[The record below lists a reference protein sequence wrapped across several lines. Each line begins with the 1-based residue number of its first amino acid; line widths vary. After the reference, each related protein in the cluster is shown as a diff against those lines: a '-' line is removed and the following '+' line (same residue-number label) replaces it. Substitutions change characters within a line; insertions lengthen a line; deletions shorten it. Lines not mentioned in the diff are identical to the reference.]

1 MTAPAIVTS
10 AAAGL
15 GPICADN
22 TVNSGRNRLPPA
34 LNRYVSESVITAS
47 ALRSSVSMSCSIR
60 PTPSRTV
67 SANAASPKSMPAT
80 TVAGVLTRPNILVS
94 METTAIGA
102 DLVVVGAGPAG
113 STAAAWAARAGTD
126 VLVIDSASFP
136 RDKACGDGL
145 TPRAVAELERMG
157 LGDWLDPRIPPRGL
171 RMSGFGG
178 EVEVDWPGPSFP
190 STGSAVARLELD
202 DRIRKVAEDSGAR
215 MLLGTKAVAAH
226 HDSSRRVVSLTL
238 ADGTEVGCRRL
249 IVADGARSS
258 LGRKQGRRWHQET
271 VYGVA
276 ARGYLTTPRADD
288 PWLTSHLEL
297 RSPDGAVLPGYGW
310 IFPLG
315 NGEVNIGVGAL
326 STSKRPADLAL
337 RPLISYY
344 TALRRDEW
352 GFSGEPRAVSSA
364 LLPMGGAVSGVAG
377 PNWMLIGDAA
387 ACVNPLNGEGID
399 YGLETGRLAAEL
411 LDCRDL
417 SSAWPA
423 VLSAHYARGFSVAR
437 RLALLLTL
445 PRFLPSTGPL
455 AMLSA
460 FLMNI
465 AVRVMGNLVTDEDED
480 WIARVWR
487 SAGAGSRRLDQRPPF
502 S

>member
-1 MTAPAIVTS
+1 M
-10 AAAGL
+10 
-15 GPICADN
+15 
-22 TVNSGRNRLPPA
+22 
-34 LNRYVSESVITAS
+34 
-47 ALRSSVSMSCSIR
+47 
-60 PTPSRTV
+60 
-67 SANAASPKSMPAT
+67 
-80 TVAGVLTRPNILVS
+80 
-94 METTAIGA
+94 
-102 DLVVVGAGPAG
+102 GAGPAG
-113 STAAAWAARAGTD
+113 SAAAAWAARAGND

-145 TPRAVAELERMG
+145 TPRAVAELERLG
-157 LGDWLDPRIPPRGL
+157 LGDWLDTRIRHRGL

-202 DRIRKVAEDSGAR
+202 DRIRKVAEESGAR
-215 MLLGTKAVAAH
+215 MLLGTKAVGVH

-238 ADGTEVGCRRL
+238 ADGTEVGCREL

-258 LGRKQGRRWHQET
+258 LGRKLGRRWHQET
-271 VYGVA
+271 AYGVA
-276 ARGYLTTPRADD
+276 ARGYLSTERSDD

-344 TALRRDEW
+344 TDLRRDEW
-352 GFSGEPRAVSSA
+352 GFTGEPRAVSSA

-399 YGLETGRLAAEL
+399 YGLETGRLAAEM
-411 LDCRDL
+411 LD
-417 SSAWPA
+417 
-423 VLSAHYARGFSVAR
+423 
-437 RLALLLTL
+437 
-445 PRFLPSTGPL
+445 
-455 AMLSA
+455 
-460 FLMNI
+460 
-465 AVRVMGNLVTDEDED
+465 
-480 WIARVWR
+480 
-487 SAGAGSRRLDQRPPF
+487 AGRA
-502 S
+502 